1 MAEHVVTK
9 SACMPISVSF
19 ALQFCDL
26 LIGFVRLLQ
35 LLQIGTLSFDK
46 DDDLAVE
53 FVTAASNLR
62 ATNYAIDTQV
72 CARAPRSQCST
83 CLGG

>member
-1 MAEHVVTK
+1 MA
-9 SACMPISVSF
+9 F
-19 ALQFCDL
+19 ALHFCDL
-26 LIGFVRLLQ
+26 LIGLLRLLQ

-62 ATNYAIDTQV
+62 AINYAIDTQV
-72 CARAPRSQCST
+72 CAPAPRTQCST